1 MAPTAT
7 GGALGA
13 AVSSARR
20 VWTDRSVR
28 RIQGREHIVAA
39 SHLQLVA
46 LVMLSVMKIKPI
58 NDWHS
63 IEEQTIDT
71 S

>member
-20 VWTDRSVR
+20 VWTDRNVR
-28 RIQGREHIVAA
+28 RIQGREHRGSLPPTACCI
-39 SHLQLVA
+39 SHAFSYEDKADKCLAQ
-46 LVMLSVMKIKPI
+46 
-58 NDWHS
+58 H
-63 IEEQTIDT
+63 
-71 S
+71 